1 MQLRPKRKSKP
12 EHLCPDGNGEVSL
25 SDLPE
30 GGKGIVAHTSGGLE
44 VVRRLSD
51 MGLTPG
57 CEIKIVRKC
66 SFHGPIEVEVRG
78 VCLALGY
85 GLSQKICVHPLKA
98 NSDDS

>member
-1 MQLRPKRKSKP
+1 MQLRHRRHRRIVES
-12 EHLCPDGNGEVSL
+12 CPNGTDEISL

-30 GGKGIVAHTSGGLE
+30 GAKGIVAHTSGGLE

-57 CEIKIVRKC
+57 CEIRIVRKC

-78 VCLALGY
+78 VSLALGF

-98 NSDDS
+98 NADDS

>member
-1 MQLRPKRKSKP
+1 MQLRPKRSKSKEAP
-12 EHLCPDGNGEVSL
+12 CPNSNGEISL
-25 SDLPE
+25 SDLSE
-30 GGKGIVAHTSGGLE
+30 GAKGIIAHTSGGLE

-57 CEIKIVRKC
+57 CEVKLIRKC

-78 VCLALGY
+78 VSLALGY
-85 GLSQKICVHPLKA
+85 DLSQKICVHPLKA